1 METKPSMTLTTQVK
15 NYWAL
20 PLFRGFFTFSAM
32 RYSTKFLVL
41 LRLILVARF
50 LGPRELGL
58 FGLATMVVSV
68 AEVFTETGINLVLL
82 KNPEKLK
89 SYIHTAWAVSIIR
102 GIVIAV
108 CIWLSSGLLGKFYE
122 DSSLSS
128 YLLLAGLIPLL
139 RGFINPA
146 IITYQQELNFGRESL
161 LRTSLQ
167 LIDVL
172 SGFAFVL
179 LMNSSLGLVL
189 GVVLSATI
197 ELVLSFALFRQ
208 WPTLLRAKFS
218 QVKSLYAETKVIIGH
233 GILNYFT
240 EHADDFLIGKLL
252 GTTGLGIYQTAYKW
266 ASAASID
273 IGYILGQT
281 VYPIYAR
288 NLDNP
293 REILSIWKKSSILL
307 LGLLVGAGCIILP
320 FTDTFVRVLL
330 GEEWLASIPAIRLL
344 FMAGAIK
351 ACITAWNP
359 LALLADKLQHFILVN
374 ALIVM
379 IMLPAIW
386 WFAPRFGASGASWG
400 VLLALILVFPHTLW
414 ITYSS
419 LRKLAF
425 GKR

>member
-1 METKPSMTLTTQVK
+1 MTLSAQLK
-15 NYWAL
+15 NYWTL

-41 LRLILVARF
+41 VRLILVARF

-68 AEVFTETGINLVLL
+68 AEVFTETGVNLVLL

-89 SYIHTAWAVSIIR
+89 SYIHTAWVVSIVR
-102 GIVIAV
+102 GILIAIG
-108 CIWLSSGLLGKFYE
+108 IWAAASALGQFYQ
-122 DSSLSS
+122 DSELPN
-128 YLLLAGLIPLL
+128 YLALAALIPLI

-146 IITYQQELNFGRESL
+146 VITYQQELNFGRESL

-167 LIDVL
+167 LVDIIIGFLLVL
-172 SGFAFVL
+172 IL
-179 LMNSSLGLVL
+179 NSAMGLVL
-189 GVVLSATI
+189 GIVVAAVV
-197 ELVLSFALFRQ
+197 ELILSFLLFRQ
-208 WPTLLRAKFS
+208 WPSFLQAKFS
-218 QVKSLYAETKVIIGH
+218 QLRGLYKETKFIIGH

-288 NLDNP
+288 HLEQP
-293 REILSIWKKSSILL
+293 KELFSIWKKSTGLL
-307 LGLLVGAGCIILP
+307 LGLLALAGCILLP

-330 GEEWLASIPAIRLL
+330 GQEWIASIPAIRIL
-344 FMAGAIK
+344 FLAGTIK

-374 ALIVM
+374 ALIIA

-386 WFAPRFGASGASWG
+386 WLAPRYGASGASWG
-400 VLLALILVFPHTLW
+400 VLLALLLLLPSTIL
-414 ITYSS
+414 ITRSS
-419 LRKLAF
+419 LKKLGAW
-425 GKR
+425 GK